1 MIHRIE
7 TTDPMTGH
15 DININDLPGKPYV
28 VEAGTESDLVIYFE
42 SEASKK
48 QYLDIPVEHPPDH
61 HLNLDNPTDVM
72 IAEG

>member
-1 MIHRIE
+1 
-7 TTDPMTGH
+7 
-15 DININDLPGKPYV
+15 